1 MAMETMEDL
10 LVHELRDLY
19 DAERQLTKA
28 LPKMV
33 KAASNDRLVKAFE
46 DHLEETEGQV
56 ERLKECFNLLGVATR
71 GKKCKG
77 MAGLI
82 EEADGVVTEAE
93 DDGVR
98 DAAMIGAAQRVE
110 HYEISA
116 YGTARTF
123 AQELGHE
130 EVAELLEAT
139 LKEESAANELLTSIA
154 ESEVNYEAEE

>member
-33 KAASNDRLVKAFE
+33 KAASNDRL
-46 DHLEETEGQV
+46 
-56 ERLKECFNLLGVATR
+56 
-71 GKKCKG
+71 G

-154 ESEVNYEAEE
+154 ESEVN